1 MMINVEIFE
10 DRDSGMGVSTRELGR
25 VEVFF
30 LPSYSF
36 SSFFFFP
43 SWQLFYVGRV
53 ALKVTKAGRGVD
65 GFDMSMLMRNVP

>member
-30 LPSYSF
+30 LPSYSS
-36 SSFFFFP
+36 SSFFFF
-43 SWQLFYVGRV
+43 SKLAAVLCW
-53 ALKVTKAGRGVD
+53 
-65 GFDMSMLMRNVP
+65 

>member
-30 LPSYSF
+30 LPSYS
-36 SSFFFFP
+36 SSFFFFFF
-43 SWQLFYVGRV
+43 Q
-53 ALKVTKAGRGVD
+53 AGSC
-65 GFDMSMLMRNVP
+65 SMLVELH